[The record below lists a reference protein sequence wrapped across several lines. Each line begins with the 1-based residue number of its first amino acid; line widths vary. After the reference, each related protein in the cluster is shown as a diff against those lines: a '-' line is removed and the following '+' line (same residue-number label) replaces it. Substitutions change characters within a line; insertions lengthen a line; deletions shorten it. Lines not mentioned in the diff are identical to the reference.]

1 MARGWESKSVESQQE
16 AAEEKS
22 EKRAPLTAVEQK
34 IQALELSR
42 KHVLDEIAASSNPR
56 FRELKQRALLH
67 LENEIARL
75 RDADSHE

>member
-16 AAEEKS
+16 AAETRS
-22 EKRAPLTAVEQK
+22 EKRVPRTAVEQK
-34 IQALELSR
+34 IQALQLSR

-67 LENEIARL
+67 LDSEIDRL
-75 RDADSHE
+75 RKSEPHE